1 MATGHCDWEGR
12 ERPRLCEL
20 IQRDEGGRGIKNL
33 LCTEIE
39 DHLWQGAESLAHVSV
54 HVGLITGFPCCLD
67 FDPPTETDGPAGT
80 LAVARTLLALGKEVT
95 LWTDECNSKG
105 LLAAARAHPVVGRH
119 LKEGKRFFF
128 RSFGPDVSEESLRRE
143 AEAEGGIDHWIAI
156 ERAGPASDGNYFTMR
171 GRDMTSLLAP
181 LHLPFLWAAE
191 RHHDRAVE
199 GGGKAV
205 VTIGIGDG
213 GNEVGMGTVV
223 DLVRRHIPLGDQIAC
238 IVPADFL
245 IVASVS
251 NWGGYALACAV
262 ATVSGLLFSGESV
275 LEGLEG
281 VDAESLMPTL
291 EEETLVAGA
300 LKEAG
305 VRDGCSSQVE
315 ESVDGF
321 PLSRCLEL
329 LEAMRE
335 SVLIQAAKKPLL

>member
-1 MATGHCDWEGR
+1 MLHC
-12 ERPRLCEL
+12 
-20 IQRDEGGRGIKNL
+20 
-33 LCTEIE
+33 
-39 DHLWQGAESLAHVSV
+39 
-54 HVGLITGFPCCLD
+54 
-67 FDPPTETDGPAGT
+67 
-80 LAVARTLLALGKEVT
+80 VA
-95 LWTDECNSKG
+95 
-105 LLAAARAHPVVGRH
+105 
-119 LKEGKRFFF
+119 
-128 RSFGPDVSEESLRRE
+128 
-143 AEAEGGIDHWIAI
+143 
-156 ERAGPASDGNYFTMR
+156 
-171 GRDMTSLLAP
+171 
-181 LHLPFLWAAE
+181 
-191 RHHDRAVE
+191 
-199 GGGKAV
+199 
-205 VTIGIGDG
+205 
-213 GNEVGMGTVV
+213 
-223 DLVRRHIPLGDQIAC
+223 
-238 IVPADFL
+238 
-245 IVASVS
+245 VASVS